1 MGAAN
6 TKCISENRVLSKNKA
21 TFRIKKQFSNSSNS
35 SSSSYKKTSNCSEC
49 KQPTIENNLM
59 IGGEWCNS
67 CNAKRFRNEF
77 SNWTSGN
84 STIDSLIKES
94 QMNARDHNQVL
105 EWIPYEKVSNI
116 EYLSKGG
123 FSNVYF
129 GNWKD
134 GKLLQ
139 WDCKKKQWI
148 RSSDMVV
155 TLKSLK
161 SFVNIEDDFFSE
173 KKLYGVLPYVAP
185 EILREVCTTFRASD
199 FINKNNNNG
208 TEKNEGGK
216 DKGEVLFHR
225 RAYYISKP
233 LDFKNLPEPT
243 NYYNRTFINGVNNN
257 NNLDNYNLR
266 PNLKTGS
273 DTSLHRQKSA
283 ETFKSNESFIHH
295 NVNLEQL
302 RTPSMIESGRTAIYT
317 DLLKRKQKAAD
328 RFFFYI
334 EPDNSA
340 ATIIECELSPKKFDD
355 DKQDII
361 NEKHYADYDDY
372 NDNYED
378 YEDPLMDGRNK
389 IYTTQQPFV
398 HNNQIIYYKI

>member
-35 SSSSYKKTSNCSEC
+35 SSSSSYKKTLNCSEC

-105 EWIPYEKVSNI
+105 EWIPYEKLSNI

-134 GKLLQ
+134 GNLLQ

-161 SFVNIEDDFFSE
+161 SFVNNEDDFFSE
-173 KKLYGVLPYVAP
+173 
-185 EILREVCTTFRASD
+185 
-199 FINKNNNNG
+199 
-208 TEKNEGGK
+208 
-216 DKGEVLFHR
+216 
-225 RAYYISKP
+225 
-233 LDFKNLPEPT
+233 
-243 NYYNRTFINGVNNN
+243 VNN
-257 NNLDNYNLR
+257 L
-266 PNLKTGS
+266 
-273 DTSLHRQKSA
+273 
-283 ETFKSNESFIHH
+283 FI
-295 NVNLEQL
+295 
-302 RTPSMIESGRTAIYT
+302 G
-317 DLLKRKQKAAD
+317 
-328 RFFFYI
+328 
-334 EPDNSA
+334 
-340 ATIIECELSPKKFDD
+340 
-355 DKQDII
+355 
-361 NEKHYADYDDY
+361 
-372 NDNYED
+372 
-378 YEDPLMDGRNK
+378 
-389 IYTTQQPFV
+389 
-398 HNNQIIYYKI
+398 

>member
-1 MGAAN
+1 M
-6 TKCISENRVLSKNKA
+6 L
-21 TFRIKKQFSNSSNS
+21 FRWHF
-35 SSSSYKKTSNCSEC
+35 
-49 KQPTIENNLM
+49 NL
-59 IGGEWCNS
+59 EQ
-67 CNAKRFRNEF
+67 KR
-77 SNWTSGN
+77 
-84 STIDSLIKES
+84 SL
-94 QMNARDHNQVL
+94 
-105 EWIPYEKVSNI
+105 
-116 EYLSKGG
+116 
-123 FSNVYF
+123 
-129 GNWKD
+129 
-134 GKLLQ
+134 
-139 WDCKKKQWI
+139 
-148 RSSDMVV
+148 
-155 TLKSLK
+155 
-161 SFVNIEDDFFSE
+161 
-173 KKLYGVLPYVAP
+173 
-185 EILREVCTTFRASD
+185 EVCTTFRASD

-378 YEDPLMDGRNK
+378 YEDPLMDEIFMLGDVGSFQWKFLEDLKVTGLPIGVDYCYIIISDYRKVFHSSSFDFSKDLVPYGHIMQEEMKNTK
-389 IYTTQQPFV
+389 FRLSFSFLIYNFDSLDMDTLTVILTGGGKTLICAASALLFKGLTVVFTPLKSLMEDQLDLNSSKLEYQ
-398 HNNQIIYYKI
+398 KKLACAC

>member
-35 SSSSYKKTSNCSEC
+35 SSSSSYKKTLNCSEC

-67 CNAKRFRNEF
+67 C
-77 SNWTSGN
+77 
-84 STIDSLIKES
+84 
-94 QMNARDHNQVL
+94 
-105 EWIPYEKVSNI
+105 
-116 EYLSKGG
+116 G

-134 GKLLQ
+134 GNLLQ

-161 SFVNIEDDFFSE
+161 SFVNNEDDFFSE
-173 KKLYGVLPYVAP
+173 QKRSL
-185 EILREVCTTFRASD
+185 EVCTTFRASD

-225 RAYYISKP
+225 
-233 LDFKNLPEPT
+233 
-243 NYYNRTFINGVNNN
+243 
-257 NNLDNYNLR
+257 
-266 PNLKTGS
+266 S

-283 ETFKSNESFIHH
+283 DTYKSNESFIHH

-361 NEKHYADYDDY
+361 NEKHYTDYDDY

-389 IYTTQQPFV
+389 IYTTQQPFRRWKLPMEIFGRLES
-398 HNNQIIYYKI
+398 HRPSNSLCANKIQNN